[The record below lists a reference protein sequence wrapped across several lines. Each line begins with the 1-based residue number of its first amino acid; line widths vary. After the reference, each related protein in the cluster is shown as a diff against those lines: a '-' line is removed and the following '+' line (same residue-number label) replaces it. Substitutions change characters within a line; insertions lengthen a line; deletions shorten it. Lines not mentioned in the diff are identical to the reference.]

1 MTTANA
7 AFIVDNTG
15 RFPTF
20 CAVAFRNGRQAAWVD
35 FWAVKPSGDAAA
47 DYLRGQRYA
56 DEAIGHVTTTGQPVF
71 IECVLL
77 FMSMKLRYRETGELE
92 RGFIDR
98 VVNEFPHALDDVIIR
113 LWQHRCSRLS

>member
-7 AFIVDNTG
+7 AFIVDNAG

-20 CAVAFRNGRQAAWVD
+20 CAVAFRNERQWVD
-35 FWAVKPSGDAAA
+35 FWAVKPCGDAAA
-47 DYLRGQRYA
+47 DYARGQRYA
-56 DEAIGHVTTTGQPVF
+56 EEAIGHVRTTGQPVF

-77 FMSMKLRYRETGELE
+77 FMSIKLRHREAGELE

-98 VVNEFPHALDDVIIR
+98 IVNDFPHALDDVI
-113 LWQHRCSRLS
+113 SRLLRHRFRRLS